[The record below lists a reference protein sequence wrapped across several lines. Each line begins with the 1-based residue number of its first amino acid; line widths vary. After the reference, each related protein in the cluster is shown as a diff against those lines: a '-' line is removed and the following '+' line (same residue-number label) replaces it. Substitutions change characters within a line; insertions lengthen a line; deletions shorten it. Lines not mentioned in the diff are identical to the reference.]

1 MVTRSQIHSG
11 LKKKSFDAVGAT
23 LPQRTNTQA
32 SPQQNTSTVLTS
44 VSQPQQTVVVLP
56 QPTLMTSK
64 PTADF
69 TLNMLNA
76 SESEVDV
83 EGLNFEGANEVVNT

>member
-1 MVTRSQIHSG
+1 MFNRSQIHTG
-11 LKKKSFDAVGAT
+11 LKKKSFDAVGAP
-23 LPQRTNTQA
+23 LPRSNTQA
-32 SPQQNTSTVLTS
+32 SPQQNPSTALTS

-56 QPTLMTSK
+56 QPSLMTSK

-76 SESEVDV
+76 SETEVDV
-83 EGLNFEGANEVVNT
+83 EGFNFEGANEVVSA